1 MPSRS
6 NSTASSVTNSPAKRR
21 PGSSTNS
28 PIPPARR
35 GSLRSAQ
42 SSPKSSLDKSRPTAA
57 ERTVVT
63 GLPPPKPPRIYAS
76 SGDGACTQS
85 DVSEAKPVEEMTVS
99 ADIHPLPTAATGILT
114 RSRSKSVSNPASSS
128 KPPPVP
134 IAAKSGSFDTV
145 DYPTA
150 SHSPETGAERAT
162 RTTAGD
168 RMSLSLT
175 DELELKFREM
185 QSRFRLPEP
194 HFGTSSQS
202 SNAPQGQTKM
212 SSDIGDETDST
223 KLR

>member
-21 PGSSTNS
+21 PGSSNNS

-42 SSPKSSLDKSRPTAA
+42 SSPKSTLDKSRPTAA

-99 ADIHPLPTAATGILT
+99 VDIHPVPTAATGILT

-150 SHSPETGAERAT
+150 SHSLEAGAERPA
-162 RTTAGD
+162 RTTGQD

-194 HFGTSSQS
+194 HFGTFSQS
-202 SNAPQGQTKM
+202 SSAPNRQVMM
-212 SSDIGDETDST
+212 SGDTGDETDST
-223 KLR
+223 KLS

>member
-21 PGSSTNS
+21 PGSSNNS

-35 GSLRSAQ
+35 GSMRSAQ
-42 SSPKSSLDKSRPTAA
+42 SSPKSTLDKSRPTAA

-99 ADIHPLPTAATGILT
+99 VDIHPVPTAVTGILT
-114 RSRSKSVSNPASSS
+114 TSRSKSVSNPASSS

-134 IAAKSGSFDTV
+134 IDGKSGSFDTA
-145 DYPTA
+145 DFPTA
-150 SHSPETGAERAT
+150 SHNLETGAEMAT

-168 RMSLSLT
+168 RISLSLT

-194 HFGTSSQS
+194 HFGSSSQPS
-202 SNAPQGQTKM
+202 SAPHRQVMM
-212 SSDIGDETDST
+212 SGDTGDETDST